1 MKKLLLLVPVLLAAC
16 APAYSGP
23 RPSPNEIIVEAVHQ
37 PLSSTPGALPDE
49 RAAGGKGFLV
59 LSTMLLT
66 GFKDGPSA
74 LGLPAAYTNFS
85 FPNGQDSIQLLSAEG
100 APMHVR
106 MDWQATSASKAL
118 NVQWESRPIGGKLLS
133 VTVKASSTDAA
144 VNTRTVEDRLIAKF
158 VGQDGVRLLATGR

>member
-1 MKKLLLLVPVLLAAC
+1 MKKLLFLVPVLLAAC

-23 RPSPNEIIVEAVHQ
+23 RPSPNEIIVEAVHR
-37 PLSSTPGALPDE
+37 PLSSMPGALPDE

-66 GFKDGPSA
+66 SFKDGPA
-74 LGLPAAYTNFS
+74 AVGLPATYTNFS
-85 FPNGQDSIQLLSAEG
+85 FPNGQDSMGLLSAED

-106 MDWQATSASKAL
+106 MDWQATNAGKTV
-118 NVQWESRPIGGKLLS
+118 NVVWESRPIGGKLLS

-144 VNTRTVEDRLIAKF
+144 VNTRRVEDRLIAKF
-158 VGQDGVRLLATGR
+158 VSHEGVRLLASGR